1 MRMLVIGGTQFV
13 GRHIVEE
20 AMTHGHEVAVLHRGN
35 TGAHL
40 FPKAEHVLVNR
51 NDASA
56 VRDALRGR
64 SFDATVNVSA
74 YIPRQVRTLAEALGN
89 RGGHH
94 VHISTVSVYD
104 DPGRPGADESSA
116 LLELEDTSVEQVT
129 NETYGALKAECERV
143 AAASYPAQRLSIVR
157 PTYVVGPYD
166 HTGRFTY
173 WVERIHRGGNVLVP
187 GPQEAPIQ
195 LVDARDQ
202 AVLVVSLAEQ
212 AVPGRFNSIGTP
224 SPYTF
229 GDMLDDIAARIGPD
243 DTRLVWADPQWLIER
258 DVAMPLWSEG
268 EIEPLMAMS
277 NAAALAAG
285 LPTRPVADTV
295 RDTWAWVEDLL
306 ADGESPYRT
315 PPLSPDRE
323 AELLTELNGSA
334 AAE

>member
-20 AMTHGHEVAVLHRGN
+20 AMSHGHEIAVLHRGN

-40 FPKAEHVLVNR
+40 FPKAEHLLIDR

-64 SFDATVNVSA
+64 SFDATVDVSA
-74 YIPRQVRTLAEALGN
+74 YIPRQVRTLAEALGD

-94 VHISTVSVYD
+94 VYISTVSVYD
-104 DPGRPGADESSA
+104 EPARPGADESSP
-116 LLELEDTSVEQVT
+116 LLELEDKSTETVT

-143 AAASYPAQRLSIVR
+143 AVASYPAERLSIVR

-173 WVERIHRGGNVLVP
+173 WVERIHRGGDVLAP
-187 GPQEAPIQ
+187 GPKESPIQ

-202 AVLVVSLAEQ
+202 AMLVVSLAER
-212 AVPGRFNSIGTP
+212 AVPGVFNSIGTP

-229 GDMLDDIAARIGPD
+229 GDMLEDIAGRVGPD
-243 DTRLVWADPQWLIER
+243 GTRLVWADPAWLKER
-258 DVAMPLWSEG
+258 DVPMPLWPEG
-268 EIEPLMAMS
+268 ESLNIMAMS
-277 NAAALAAG
+277 NTAALAAG

-295 RDTWAWVEDLL
+295 RDTWAWIEDLL

-315 PPLSPDRE
+315 PPLSADRE
-323 AELLTELNGSA
+323 AELLTEWNGSA